1 MNILAIC
8 CALNNT
14 YFAINYNNQIHSEII
29 KSDENYHSLYLI
41 SKIKDYIKKEN
52 INLDKL
58 DAICVNT
65 GPGSFTGIRVAMTLA
80 KVIAGELNLP
90 IIPLNTSEILL
101 NAFDCEILLMDARR
115 DMYFIGTKENIE
127 LVYKNKIEEKIS
139 NKKLLTDERS
149 KEMFENSI
157 CYETENKNLG
167 EIMLELAKNKYQKE
181 TDKSK
186 FNFINAEA
194 NYIQT
199 PPIFN

>member
-14 YFAINYNNQIHSEII
+14 YFAIKHNNQIHSEII

-52 INLDKL
+52 IVLSNL

-90 IIPLNTSEILL
+90 LIPLNTSNILL
-101 NAFDCEILLMDARR
+101 EAFDCDVLLMDARR
-115 DMYFIGTKENIE
+115 DMFFIGTKENIE
-127 LVYKNKIEEKIS
+127 L
-139 NKKLLTDERS
+139 LT
-149 KEMFENSI
+149 
-157 CYETENKNLG
+157 L
-167 EIMLELAKNKYQKE
+167 
-181 TDKSK
+181 
-186 FNFINAEA
+186 
-194 NYIQT
+194 
-199 PPIFN
+199 